1 MTTPT
6 QTDSG
11 SWPTAQQQYRLTVED
26 ESGRLIFD
34 RSVPPN
40 GLTIGRLAP
49 CEVLLKGTPVSR
61 QHARVAVDD
70 EGAFISDLGSANGTF
85 VDGNRIEGDKGL
97 DDRSLI
103 EIGWYRLRVMQLREI
118 RDSGSFSI
126 FVPPAVDLQ
135 PAQDDYGLL
144 DSDAAFDTIRS
155 TVSTKRVATRSGGFR
170 TELVGYLLIT
180 DRPGTNE
187 ALILDSDTLTLGR
200 DPSNDLILDRVGVI
214 RFHAR
219 LTRQDMRW
227 TISDAGI
234 PGSVLVDGVAVRQH
248 VLREGEVV
256 VLGNTP
262 VIYTASDRPA
272 VRAEL
277 LQRRAAGGTDVD
289 LRRREQ
295 KGLVAM
301 LLVLAMLGL
310 AATISFALFRMDD
323 PSSETAVQVRGA
335 RDRVRSLTSRFDSQ
349 PAVRAQALASA
360 GDWSA
365 SLAAYDEAVRRA
377 PNDTALAAERAIVRS
392 RAASEQAVVGCEAIF
407 KNSVGR
413 YVASKNHEEVLAEMT
428 RAEDCL
434 QETAKEPSTRARAE
448 TLLYGT
454 VYPSLFGV
462 RLALGDGFA
471 AAADCAKAAEAY
483 HLARTVAQTIAKS
496 TGAPSSTMADRP
508 LMEQASLCG
517 DQAFETGRWS
527 DAIAYYI
534 TASDVGPLSSAR
546 AIRLATARQ
555 SAATAAP

>member
-1 MTTPT
+1 VTTPT
-6 QTDSG
+6 QTDSD
-11 SWPTAQQQYRLTVED
+11 SLPTAQQQYRLTVED

-34 RSVPPN
+34 RALPPN

-61 QHARVAVDD
+61 QHARVAVDL

-103 EIGWYRLRVMQLREI
+103 EIGGYRLRVMQLREI

-126 FVPPAVDLQ
+126 FVPPAADLQ
-135 PAQDDYGLL
+135 AAQDDYGLL
-144 DSDAAFDTIRS
+144 DSDAAFDSIRS
-155 TVSTKRVATRSGGFR
+155 TVSTKRGASRSGGFR

-180 DRPGTNE
+180 DRLGTNE

-200 DPSNDLILDRVGVI
+200 DPSNDLILDRVGVT

-227 TISDAGI
+227 TISDTGI

-277 LQRRAAGGTDVD
+277 LQRSAAGGTEVD
-289 LRRREQ
+289 LQRREQ

-310 AATISFALFRMDD
+310 AATISFALFRLDD
-323 PSSETAVQVRGA
+323 PTSEAAFQVRGA
-335 RDRVRSLTSRFDSQ
+335 RDQVSSLSSRFDAQ
-349 PAVRAQALASA
+349 PAARAQALASA

-365 SLAAYDEAVRRA
+365 SLAAYDEAIRRA

-392 RAASEQAVVGCEAIF
+392 RAASEQAVASCETIF
-407 KNSVGR
+407 KTGVDR
-413 YVASKNHEEVLAEMT
+413 YVASKNQEAALAEMT

-434 QETAKEPSTRARAE
+434 KETATEPSTRARSE
-448 TLLYGT
+448 TLLNGT

-462 RLALGDGFA
+462 RLALGDRYA

-483 HLARTVAQTIAKS
+483 HLARTVALTIARS
-496 TGAPSSTMADRP
+496 TGATSSTLADKP

-517 DQAFETGRWS
+517 DEAFESSRWS

-534 TASDVGPLSSAR
+534 TASDVGPLGSAR
-546 AIRLATARQ
+546 ATRLATARQ
-555 SAATAAP
+555 SAGAATP